1 VSTGRMTLSPRSQVT
16 PGLERRGLPRLA
28 DARIRSKLG
37 LLLLVPL
44 VAVIALAAVRLVDVS
59 RQASDATLIRSLSEL
74 SIDVSAL
81 TQNLHKERMSAAA
94 FLATPEAKADAYN
107 LRVRSTD
114 ALVTTYKARR
124 ANLSGLP
131 GTVQNRLDAIDGHLA
146 GLSGIREE
154 TLGRGQMSVA
164 EAVLRY
170 GVVLGDLVS
179 YGEALGQV
187 SGEGDLAESLRAMAA
202 FARAK
207 AATAEEEAVVFVAL
221 SSGGL
226 SQEQFSAFV
235 ATLTSQQE
243 AFAAFAGS
251 ASAAQRAAVDRT
263 VTGDASLLADQVSA
277 QLTRS
282 VGEAPPFPAA
292 VGSPA
297 IGAVTDLMRYA
308 ETGLERDLLGQADDA
323 RGAAVRQATIE
334 GMLVLTV
341 LLVAL
346 LLAIVIAR
354 SLNRSLFRLRDGA
367 LTVANHG
374 LPEAVARLRELE
386 KLGEGGV
393 EAIVNEVRDPIRL
406 TNRDEV
412 GEVAAAFNVV
422 HREAVRIAAEQAAL
436 RTSVSTM
443 FLTLARRSQTLV
455 DRIIGELD
463 SIERGEEDPKRLA
476 KLFVLDHLAT
486 RMRRNDEN
494 LLVLAGADTAP
505 PRREDALL
513 IDAVRAAQSEVEFYN
528 RIEFG
533 TVDPDISVSAHAVN
547 DVVRILSELLDNAT
561 RFSPPNTVV
570 VADARRIRDYVVVQ
584 VEDRGLGL
592 DDDQIESLNQRL
604 QAPSPVDVSAFRLMG
619 LAVVARLAARYRIQ
633 VELRRT
639 LDAGTVA
646 LVTLP
651 AEIVVVPQHA
661 GRPPTLLPRKRVPAS
676 AEVGAL
682 AAGNGHVPGGSAW
695 ANRASATTLADP
707 PAAPAAPAQWDVS
720 LPQRPAFGTLDPA
733 GSVPGPA
740 APTTGAP
747 VAGPG
752 YAAPPAAVP
761 PVPPLPSVP
770 VPPVP
775 PVAGGEAALLAE
787 PSREATTEMPIF
799 REMEAVWFQ
808 SHGHTSTQILRLPS
822 DTHVSSPAATG
833 SPPAA
838 AAVPQPAPT
847 PPSIPV
853 QSSGPGGGRVPA
865 DQRPPAPAEDD
876 LWRTA
881 ADKGW
886 ERANRAATP
895 TTDGTTRSGLPKR
908 VPQAQLVPG
917 GVETRPREDVKRA
930 PEEVR
935 GLLSAYHRGVQ
946 RGRTAGAEPGQ
957 TEPSRESR

>member
-1 VSTGRMTLSPRSQVT
+1 
-16 PGLERRGLPRLA
+16 
-28 DARIRSKLG
+28 
-37 LLLLVPL
+37 
-44 VAVIALAAVRLVDVS
+44 
-59 RQASDATLIRSLSEL
+59 
-74 SIDVSAL
+74 
-81 TQNLHKERMSAAA
+81 
-94 FLATPEAKADAYN
+94 
-107 LRVRSTD
+107 
-114 ALVTTYKARR
+114 
-124 ANLSGLP
+124 
-131 GTVQNRLDAIDGHLA
+131 
-146 GLSGIREE
+146 
-154 TLGRGQMSVA
+154 
-164 EAVLRY
+164 
-170 GVVLGDLVS
+170 
-179 YGEALGQV
+179 
-187 SGEGDLAESLRAMAA
+187 
-202 FARAK
+202 ARAK

-226 SQEQFSAFV
+226 SEEQFPAFV

-243 AFAAFAGS
+243 AFVAFAGS
-251 ASAAQRAAVDRT
+251 ASAWQRTEVDHT
-263 VTGDASLLADQVSA
+263 VTGDAVLLGDSISA
-277 QLTRS
+277 ALTRS
-282 VGEAPPFPAA
+282 VGEAAPFPPS

-308 ETGLERDLLGQADDA
+308 ETRLERDLLGQADTARSDA
-323 RGAAVRQATIE
+323 VQQATIE
-334 GMLVLTV
+334 ASLVLVV

-346 LLAIVIAR
+346 LLAIAIAR
-354 SLNRSLFRLRDGA
+354 SLNSSLFRLRDGA

-374 LPEAVARLRELE
+374 LPEAVGRLRELE

-393 EAIVNEVRDPIRL
+393 EEIVNEVRDPIRL

-436 RTSVSTM
+436 RTSVSAM

-513 IDAVRAAQSEVEFYN
+513 IDALRAAQSEVEFYN

-533 TVDPDISVSAHAVN
+533 TVDPDISVSAKAVN

-592 DDDQIESLNQRL
+592 ADDQIEVLNQRL

-619 LAVVARLAARYRIQ
+619 LAVVARLASRYRIQ

-639 LDAGTVA
+639 IEQGTVA

-651 AEIVVVPQHA
+651 AEIVVVPQSPGHPA
-661 GRPPTLLPRKRVPAS
+661 TLLPRKRVPA
-676 AEVGAL
+676 AETGGL
-682 AAGNGHVPGGSAW
+682 AASNGHAAGTSAW
-695 ANRASATTLADP
+695 ATRGAAATLTAPPQWDIPLPPRPSVSPVPSADP
-707 PAAPAAPAQWDVS
+707 
-720 LPQRPAFGTLDPA
+720 
-733 GSVPGPA
+733 
-740 APTTGAP
+740 
-747 VAGPG
+747 
-752 YAAPPAAVP
+752 
-761 PVPPLPSVP
+761 
-770 VPPVP
+770 
-775 PVAGGEAALLAE
+775 ALLAE

-808 SHGHTSTQILRLPS
+808 SHGHTSTQILKLPDLHLPS
-822 DTHVSSPAATG
+822 GNHL
-833 SPPAA
+833 PPAA
-838 AAVPQPAPT
+838 PAAQPPPAPAPAEV
-847 PPSIPV
+847 PPAPAVRHVIP
-853 QSSGPGGGRVPA
+853 PEATAAGGGRPPA
-865 DQRPPAPAEDD
+865 DQRSPADEE

-881 ADKGW
+881 ADEGW
-886 ERANRAATP
+886 ARAGRAATP

-917 GVETRPREDVKRA
+917 GVETRPREDLKRA
-930 PEEVR
+930 PDEVR

-946 RGRTAGAEPGQ
+946 RGRTASAELDNPQ
-957 TEPSRESR
+957 PSRENR

>member
-1 VSTGRMTLSPRSQVT
+1 MTLPTRGPRT
-16 PGLERRGLPRLA
+16 TGLERRGLPRLA

-81 TQNLHKERMSAAA
+81 TQNLHKERMAAAA

-114 ALVTTYKARR
+114 ALVTTYQARR
-124 ANLSGLP
+124 ANLPDLP
-131 GTVQNRLDAIDGHLA
+131 GSVRNRLAAIDDHLA
-146 GLSGIREE
+146 GLAGIREE
-154 TLGRGQMSVA
+154 TLARGQMSVA
-164 EAVLRY
+164 EATLRY
-170 GVVLGDLVS
+170 GVVLGDLVA
-179 YGEALGQV
+179 YGEAVGQV
-187 SGEGDLAESLRAMAA
+187 SGEGDLADSLRAMAA

-207 AATAEEEAVVFVAL
+207 AATAEEEAVVFAAL
-221 SSGGL
+221 SAGGL

-251 ASAAQRAAVDRT
+251 ASAAQQGAVDRT

-282 VGEAPPFPAA
+282 VGEAAPFPAA

-297 IGAVTDLMRYA
+297 IGAVNDLMRYA
-308 ETGLERDLLGQADDA
+308 ETNLERDLLGQADDA
-323 RGAAVRQATIE
+323 RAAAVRQATIE
-334 GMLVLTV
+334 GTLVLTV

-367 LTVANHG
+367 LTVANDS
-374 LPEAVARLRELE
+374 LPEAVGRLRELE

-393 EAIVNEVRDPIRL
+393 EEIVNGVRDPIRL

-436 RTSVSTM
+436 RTSVSAM

-513 IDAVRAAQSEVEFYN
+513 IDALRAAQSEVEAYN

-533 TVDPDISVSAHAVN
+533 TVDPDISVSAKAVN

-592 DDDQIESLNQRL
+592 DDDQIEVLNQRL
-604 QAPSPVDVSAFRLMG
+604 SAPSPVDVSAFRLMG

-639 LDAGTVA
+639 LDQGTVA

-661 GRPPTLLPRKRVPAS
+661 GHPPTLLPRKRVPAS
-676 AEVGAL
+676 ASL
-682 AAGNGHVPGGSAW
+682 NGNTAGGSAW
-695 ANRASATTLADP
+695 ANRASATTLAEP
-707 PAAPAAPAQWDVS
+707 PAAPAQWDIP
-720 LPQRPAFGTLDPA
+720 LPQRPGF
-733 GSVPGPA
+733 
-740 APTTGAP
+740 
-747 VAGPG
+747 
-752 YAAPPAAVP
+752 APPAPPSPIPPAPSATVP
-761 PVPPLPSVP
+761 PVV
-770 VPPVP
+770 
-775 PVAGGEAALLAE
+775 GGETALLAE

-808 SHGHTSTQILRLPS
+808 SHGHGSTQILHLPDNYLPPTS
-822 DTHVSSPAATG
+822 GPAAAPG
-833 SPPAA
+833 PPPPAA
-838 AAVPQPAPT
+838 PVP
-847 PPSIPV
+847 
-853 QSSGPGGGRVPA
+853 
-865 DQRPPAPAEDD
+865 PPAPAPSAVPTQPTGSPARPSAPSAADD
-876 LWRTA
+876 ELWRTA
-881 ADKGW
+881 ADEGW
-886 ERANRAATP
+886 ARANRASKPA
-895 TTDGTTRSGLPKR
+895 TDGTTRSGLPKR

-917 GVETRPREDVKRA
+917 GVETRPREGVKRA

-957 TEPSRESR
+957 PDASKETR

>member
-1 VSTGRMTLSPRSQVT
+1 MTLST
-16 PGLERRGLPRLA
+16 PGPGPTGLDRRGFPRLA

-94 FLATPEAKADAYN
+94 FLAAPEARADPYN

-114 ALVTTYKARR
+114 ALVTTYHARR
-124 ANLSGLP
+124 ANLPDLP
-131 GTVQNRLDAIDGHLA
+131 GTVESRLAAIDGHLA
-146 GLSGIREE
+146 GLSAIREE
-154 TLGRGQMSVA
+154 TLARGQMSVA

-170 GVVLGDLVS
+170 GVVLDDLVA

-187 SGEGDLAESLRAMAA
+187 SGEGDLGESLRAMAA

-207 AATAEEEAVVFVAL
+207 AATAEEEAVVFDAL

-226 SQEQFSAFV
+226 SQEQFPGFV

-243 AFAAFAGS
+243 AFVAFAGS
-251 ASAAQRAAVDRT
+251 ASAAQQAAVDRT
-263 VTGDASLLADQVSA
+263 VTGDASLLADQISA

-282 VGEAPPFPAA
+282 VGEDAPFPAA

-308 ETGLERDLLGQADDA
+308 ESNLERDLLGQADDA
-323 RGAAVRQATIE
+323 RGDAVRQATVE
-334 GMLVLTV
+334 GTLVLTV

-374 LPEAVARLRELE
+374 LPEAVGRLRELE
-386 KLGEGGV
+386 KVGEGGV
-393 EAIVNEVRDPIRL
+393 EEIVDGVRDPIKL

-436 RTSVSTM
+436 RTSVSAM

-505 PRREDALL
+505 PRGEDALL
-513 IDAVRAAQSEVEFYN
+513 IDALRAAQSEVESYN

-533 TVDPDISVSAHAVN
+533 TVDPDISVSARAVN

-561 RFSPPNTVV
+561 RFSPPHTVV

-584 VEDRGLGL
+584 IEDRGLGL
-592 DDDQIESLNQRL
+592 DDDQLEALNQRL
-604 QAPSPVDVSAFRLMG
+604 SAPSPVDVAAFRLMG
-619 LAVVARLAARYRIQ
+619 LAVVARLAARYRIL

-639 LDAGTVA
+639 LDQGTVA

-651 AEIVVVPQHA
+651 AEIVVVPKQA
-661 GRPPTLLPRKRVPAS
+661 GRPPTLLPRKRVPVS
-676 AEVGAL
+676 AEV

-695 ANRASATTLADP
+695 ANRASATTVAEP
-707 PAAPAAPAQWDVS
+707 RVAPAQWDIP
-720 LPQRPAFGTLDPA
+720 LPPQPAFGA
-733 GSVPGPA
+733 GSPA
-740 APTTGAP
+740 AAP
-747 VAGPG
+747 GFP
-752 YAAPPAAVP
+752 APPPAQSRA
-761 PVPPLPSVP
+761 
-770 VPPVP
+770 
-775 PVAGGEAALLAE
+775 EAALLAE

-808 SHGHTSTQILRLPS
+808 SHGHTSTQIF
-822 DTHVSSPAATG
+822 THPTIGQPPATPTPPPATPPP
-833 SPPAA
+833 PPAA
-838 AAVPQPAPT
+838 AAPPPPAPV
-847 PPSIPV
+847 IPA
-853 QSSGPGGGRVPA
+853 QSTMTGGGRVPA
-865 DQRPPAPAEDD
+865 DQPAADD

-881 ADKGW
+881 ADEGW
-886 ERANRAATP
+886 DRATRAASP

-917 GVETRPREDVKRA
+917 GVETRKPEGVKRA

-946 RGRTAGAEPGQ
+946 RGRTAGAELDPPHPR
-957 TEPSRESR
+957 EESR

>member
-1 VSTGRMTLSPRSQVT
+1 MSTGRMMLSTRGLGT
-16 PGLERRGLPRLA
+16 PGLERRGFPRLA

-44 VAVIALAAVRLVDVS
+44 VAVVALAAVRLVDVS
-59 RQASDATLIRSLSEL
+59 RQASDATLIRSLSEI

-114 ALVTTYKARR
+114 ALVTTYQARR

-131 GTVQNRLDAIDGHLA
+131 ESVERRLTAIDRHLT
-146 GLSGIREE
+146 GLGAIRDEA
-154 TLGRGQMSVA
+154 LARGQMSVA
-164 EAVLRY
+164 EVVLRY
-170 GVVLGDLVS
+170 GVVLNDLVA
-179 YGEALGQV
+179 YGDTLGQV

-226 SQEQFSAFV
+226 TEEQFSAFV

-243 AFAAFAGS
+243 AFVAFAGS
-251 ASAAQRAAVDRT
+251 ASAWQRAEVDRT
-263 VTGDASLLADQVSA
+263 VTGDAVLLGDSISA
-277 QLTRS
+277 ALTRS
-282 VGEAPPFPAA
+282 VGEAAPFPPS

-308 ETGLERDLLGQADDA
+308 ETKLERDLLGQADTARSDA
-323 RGAAVRQATIE
+323 VQQATIE
-334 GMLVLTV
+334 GSLVLVV

-346 LLAIVIAR
+346 LLAIAIAR

-367 LTVANHG
+367 LRVANHG
-374 LPEAVARLRELE
+374 LPEAVGRLRELE

-393 EAIVNEVRDPIRL
+393 EEIVNEVRDPIRL

-436 RTSVSTM
+436 RTSVSAM

-463 SIERGEEDPKRLA
+463 SIERSEEDPKRLA

-513 IDAVRAAQSEVEFYN
+513 IDALRAAQSEVEFYN

-533 TVDPDISVSAHAVN
+533 TVDSDISVSAKAVN

-592 DDDQIESLNQRL
+592 ADDQIEALNQRL

-619 LAVVARLAARYRIQ
+619 LAVVARLASRYRIQ

-639 LDAGTVA
+639 IDQGTVA

-651 AEIVVVPQHA
+651 AEIVVVPQSP
-661 GRPPTLLPRKRVPAS
+661 GRPPALLPRKRVPA
-676 AEVGAL
+676 AETGGL
-682 AAGNGHVPGGSAW
+682 AASNGHAAGASAW
-695 ANRASATTLADP
+695 ATRGSAATLTAPAQWEVPLPQRPGFATELAPP
-707 PAAPAAPAQWDVS
+707 PAAP
-720 LPQRPAFGTLDPA
+720 
-733 GSVPGPA
+733 
-740 APTTGAP
+740 
-747 VAGPG
+747 
-752 YAAPPAAVP
+752 
-761 PVPPLPSVP
+761 P

-775 PVAGGEAALLAE
+775 SADPALLAE

-808 SHGHTSTQILRLPS
+808 SHGHTSTQILKLPSLHLPS
-822 DTHVSSPAATG
+822 DNSLPVAQP
-833 SPPAA
+833 PPAA
-838 AAVPQPAPT
+838 APADVPPAAAVRPVIPPQAT
-847 PPSIPV
+847 V
-853 QSSGPGGGRVPA
+853 TGGGRPPA
-865 DQRPPAPAEDD
+865 DQRTRADQRTPADEE

-881 ADKGW
+881 ADEGW
-886 ERANRAATP
+886 ARAGRAATP

-917 GVETRPREDVKRA
+917 GVETRPREDLKRA

-946 RGRTAGAEPGQ
+946 RGRTASAEFDNPQ
-957 TEPSRESR
+957 PSKENR

>member
-1 VSTGRMTLSPRSQVT
+1 MTLSARSPRT

-81 TQNLHKERMSAAA
+81 TQNLHKERMAAAA

-114 ALVTTYKARR
+114 ALVTTYQNRR
-124 ANLSGLP
+124 ANLPDLPGSVRNRLAAIDDHLTGLP
-131 GTVQNRLDAIDGHLA
+131 
-146 GLSGIREE
+146 GIREE
-154 TLGRGQMSVA
+154 TLARGEMSVA
-164 EAVLRY
+164 EATLRY
-170 GVVLGDLVS
+170 GVVLGDLVA

-187 SGEGDLAESLRAMAA
+187 SGEGDLADSLRAMAA

-251 ASAAQRAAVDRT
+251 ASAAQQGAVDRT

-282 VGEAPPFPAA
+282 VGEAAPFPAS

-297 IGAVTDLMRYA
+297 IGAVNDLMRYA
-308 ETGLERDLLGQADDA
+308 ETKLERDLLGQADDA
-323 RGAAVRQATIE
+323 RGAAVRQATVE
-334 GMLVLTV
+334 GTLVLSV
-341 LLVAL
+341 LLIAL

-367 LTVANHG
+367 LTVANYG
-374 LPEAVARLRELE
+374 LPEAVGRLRELE

-393 EAIVNEVRDPIRL
+393 EEIVNEVRDPIRL

-436 RTSVSTM
+436 RTSVSAM

-513 IDAVRAAQSEVEFYN
+513 IDALRAAQSEVEFYN

-533 TVDPDISVSAHAVN
+533 TVDPDISVSAKAVN

-592 DDDQIESLNQRL
+592 DDDQIEALNQRL

-661 GRPPTLLPRKRVPAS
+661 GHPPTLLPRKRVPAS
-676 AEVGAL
+676 AELGSL
-682 AAGNGHVPGGSAW
+682 AAGNGHARGGSAW
-695 ANRASATTLADP
+695 ANRASATTLAEP
-707 PAAPAAPAQWDVS
+707 PTTPAQWDVS
-720 LPQRPAFGTLDPA
+720 LPQRPAFGTE
-733 GSVPGPA
+733 VP
-740 APTTGAP
+740 PTAAP

-752 YAAPPAAVP
+752 YATAP
-761 PVPPLPSVP
+761 PVPPAPSAAA
-770 VPPVP
+770 PPVP
-775 PVAGGEAALLAE
+775 PVAGSEAALLAE

-808 SHGHTSTQILRLPS
+808 SHGHSSTQILHLP
-822 DTHVSSPAATG
+822 DNYLAPAAR
-833 SPPAA
+833 PAA
-838 AAVPQPAPT
+838 APGPPPPAPAPT
-847 PPSIPV
+847 PPTIPV
-853 QSSGPGGGRVPA
+853 QPAVTTAAPAGRSAPPPA
-865 DQRPPAPAEDD
+865 DDE

-881 ADKGW
+881 ADEGW
-886 ERANRAATP
+886 DRATRAATP
-895 TTDGTTRSGLPKR
+895 ATDGTTRSGLPKR

-917 GVETRPREDVKRA
+917 GVETRPKEGVKRA

-946 RGRTAGAEPGQ
+946 RGRTAGAEPGLPD
-957 TEPSRESR
+957 PSKESR